1 MSRKAT
7 SSPSPEILTGYNL
20 LHALLLIIK
29 SLFFSSVMSIYKTS
43 EHTVCLGTYCLA
55 TSHSR
60 ACFTSSSFMV
70 LGSSPRRARPA
81 QDHKSQGLSITSTW
95 HGVDGLAKVLAR
107 SFSNIWLLGKTVS
120 WLRYWSLS
128 SQKSVLKWK

>member
-20 LHALLLIIK
+20 LHALQFIIK
-29 SLFFSSVMSIYKTS
+29 SLFFFSSAMPIYKTG

-60 ACFTSSSFMV
+60 TCFTSSFMV
-70 LGSSPRRARPA
+70 LESSPRRARPA

-120 WLRYWSLS
+120 
-128 SQKSVLKWK
+128 